1 MITFHSLDVGHAI
14 LKLQAACLQN
24 YYLQKTTGKQIVLN
38 LGFSYCINEVRG
50 GGTACHLARGALK
63 KLGQKLK
70 RGPQIEP
77 YRHSYSINGLLFI
90 IIIRFRSKK
99 RIGSNLGAPF

>member
-38 LGFSYCINEVRG
+38 LGFSYCINEMRG
-50 GGTACHLARGALK
+50 EGTACHLAPHPDARGKLK
-63 KLGQKLK
+63 ILGQKLK
-70 RGPQIEP
+70 RGPQ
-77 YRHSYSINGLLFI
+77 N
-90 IIIRFRSKK
+90 
-99 RIGSNLGAPF
+99 